1 MAIRDHGNGRVTP
14 VETVTLRAGDL
25 EAEIAPGA
33 GMVCA
38 SLRHRGGE
46 LLGLRKGL
54 EAYASTGSTMGVPL
68 LYPWANRI
76 AARRFEVM
84 GRAVDPDRAPGR
96 FRDDAETGL
105 PMHGAKVAGGAWTV
119 EERSERSVR
128 ASFDWGADP
137 ALLAAFPFPHRAT
150 LEIELEDAAAHWRI
164 AVEGEA
170 PVALGF
176 HPYLRLPPEPRV
188 EVPVRERLVLDE
200 RKLPTGDREP
210 AEPIEGPLA
219 GRTFDDAYLAP
230 TGPCVLAGG
239 GRTITLTFDE
249 GFPYAQVFAPPG
261 EGVISFEPMTAPANA
276 LVVGREL
283 PRAPHH
289 AAFTIAVA

>member
-1 MAIRDHGNGRVTP
+1 VAIRDHGNGRVTP

-84 GRAVDPDRAPGR
+84 GRAVDLDRAPGR

-170 PVALGF
+170 PV
-176 HPYLRLPPEPRV
+176 
-188 EVPVRERLVLDE
+188 RERLLLDE
-200 RKLPTGDREP
+200 RKLPTGEREP

>member
-84 GRAVDPDRAPGR
+84 GRAVDLGRAPGR

-128 ASFDWGADP
+128 VS
-137 ALLAAFPFPHRAT
+137 
-150 LEIELEDAAAHWRI
+150 
-164 AVEGEA
+164 
-170 PVALGF
+170 
-176 HPYLRLPPEPRV
+176 
-188 EVPVRERLVLDE
+188 
-200 RKLPTGDREP
+200 
-210 AEPIEGPLA
+210 
-219 GRTFDDAYLAP
+219 
-230 TGPCVLAGG
+230 
-239 GRTITLTFDE
+239 
-249 GFPYAQVFAPPG
+249 Q
-261 EGVISFEPMTAPANA
+261 
-276 LVVGREL
+276 
-283 PRAPHH
+283 
-289 AAFTIAVA
+289 